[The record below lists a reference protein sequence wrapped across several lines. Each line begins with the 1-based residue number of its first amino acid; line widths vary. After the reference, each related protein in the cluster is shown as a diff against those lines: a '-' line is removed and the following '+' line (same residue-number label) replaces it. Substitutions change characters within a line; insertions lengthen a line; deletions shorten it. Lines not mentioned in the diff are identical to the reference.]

1 MQTLNVARMQLNA
14 PILIIWIDQN
24 INSQENLI
32 YLSKLGYQ
40 PMNEYQQT
48 HRELIPDN
56 ANSSNEVH
64 PCFNVESSLKI
75 LTNKSYKFRET
86 IVIVSGRLFVS
97 FVEAFQYNIKKIII
111 IPKILVFTSS
121 KEQIPLPAYIQHK
134 EFYYYGGVYTLF
146 KEIEDYIE
154 KQKKFVLNKP
164 KTGGNIKKKFE
175 DKLIFEKSRKL
186 EGYCFSF

>member
-1 MQTLNVARMQLNA
+1 MQTLIVARMQLNA

-64 PCFNVESSLKI
+64 PCFNVESALKI

-97 FVEAFQYNIKKIII
+97 FVEAFQYNIKKLLLLYQ
-111 IPKILVFTSS
+111 KSS
-121 KEQIPLPAYIQHK
+121 FLLHLKNR
-134 EFYYYGGVYTLF
+134 FLF
-146 KEIEDYIE
+146 LLI
-154 KQKKFVLNKP
+154 F
-164 KTGGNIKKKFE
+164 NIKNFTIMAVYILYSKK
-175 DKLIFEKSRKL
+175 
-186 EGYCFSF
+186 